1 MVGERVTFS
10 TREFRLQFAFNHPSA
25 NPCSPTENR
34 LTVEKAEN
42 MSNKWYRRIIATA
55 ATVAAGTVAFAAP
68 AMADEATVTTDPC
81 SPGTI
86 VITDPP
92 SDGLTPEELEE
103 ILDNIV
109 NGHDDSQDGSGGG
122 GQIDFEGPDP
132 DDNAY
137 TGDIEIVITDPP
149 PPGPIDV
156 WEVAHA
162 FAFTAATCGTDDP
175 GVTPEDPDGTDTDP
189 GAVFGSLE
197 SVSFGSLEQILG
209 LMTD

>member
-1 MVGERVTFS
+1 
-10 TREFRLQFAFNHPSA
+10 
-25 NPCSPTENR
+25 
-34 LTVEKAEN
+34 

-68 AMADEATVTTDPC
+68 AMADEATVTTDQR

-86 VITDPP
+86 VVTDPP
-92 SDGLTPEELEE
+92 SGGLTPEEIENT
-103 ILDNIV
+103 LDQY
-109 NGHDDSQDGSGGG
+109 GRDDSQDSPGGD

-132 DDNAY
+132 DDNEY
-137 TGDIEIVITDPP
+137 TGDIEVVITDPP

-162 FAFTAATCGTDDP
+162 FAFTAATCGNDDP
-175 GVTPEDPDGTDTDP
+175 GGTPEDPEGTDTDP

-209 LMTD
+209 MMTD